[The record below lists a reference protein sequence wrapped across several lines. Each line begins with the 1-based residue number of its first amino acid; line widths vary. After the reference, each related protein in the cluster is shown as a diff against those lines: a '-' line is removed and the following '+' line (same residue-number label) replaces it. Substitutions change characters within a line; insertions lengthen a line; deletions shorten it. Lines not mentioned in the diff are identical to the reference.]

1 MASDYATIT
10 AKLMDLAHT
19 ACDIQSIIV
28 IGSQARNDR
37 PADAY
42 SDLDL
47 IVVVD
52 DPEAYLSSSRW
63 LEAIDNYWI
72 SFTEDTLGGG
82 KERRVLFDGALDV
95 DFLFFSVAGFRQA
108 INDEDVLTLFAR
120 GYQVLLDKAGFAESL
135 ASQPIP
141 HAAATPPSK
150 DEFATLVNDFWYHT
164 VWSTKKLRRGETW
177 AAKSCLDCYMKRH
190 LLKVIEWHT
199 HLTCGWDYDTWHDG
213 RFIDTW
219 AAPHIRGKLAT
230 VYAHYD
236 IADIRRSLLA
246 TMDLFRTL
254 AIEVAERL
262 TFEYPAQADH
272 HATNWV
278 TQSLLV
284 DEFHRAKLL

>member
-1 MASDYATIT
+1 MASDYATII

-19 ACDIQSIIV
+19 ACDIRSIIV

-42 SDLDL
+42 SDLDM

-52 DPEAYLSSSRW
+52 DPEAYLSSSQW
-63 LEAIDNYWI
+63 LESIDNYWI
-72 SFTEDTLGGG
+72 SFIEDTLGGG

-108 INDEDVLTLFAR
+108 INDGDVLTLFAR
-120 GYQVLLDKAGFAESL
+120 GYQVLLDSVGFVGSL
-135 ASQPIP
+135 ASQTIP

-150 DEFATLVNDFWYHT
+150 DEFASLVNDFWYHT
-164 VWSTKKLRRGETW
+164 VWTTKKLRRGETW

-199 HLTCGWDYDTWHDG
+199 HLTRGWDYDTWHDG
-213 RFIDTW
+213 RFIDAW
-219 AAPHIRGKLAT
+219 APPHIRGKLT
-230 VYAHYD
+230 SIYAHYD
-236 IADIRRSLLA
+236 IADIRHSLLA

-262 TFEYPAQADH
+262 AFEYPAQADH
-272 HATNWV
+272 HATTWV
-278 TQSLLV
+278 AQSLLV
-284 DEFHRAKLL
+284 DEFHMAKLP